1 MNWHKSDN
9 FAPLFLVFHGQQ
21 KYRQIRSLRQMA
33 EVLIAAW
40 PSFDGEEYLTAAKIC
55 LDAHLG
61 TCSVNEARI
70 ALIRAA
76 AEANIPVIAV
86 VPAICDEQ
94 SSIVEGGA
102 SLVKGAH
109 SA

>member
-1 MNWHKSDN
+1 
-9 FAPLFLVFHGQQ
+9 
-21 KYRQIRSLRQMA
+21 
-33 EVLIAAW
+33 
-40 PSFDGEEYLTAAKIC
+40 
-55 LDAHLG
+55 
-61 TCSVNEARI
+61 
-70 ALIRAA
+70 LIRAA